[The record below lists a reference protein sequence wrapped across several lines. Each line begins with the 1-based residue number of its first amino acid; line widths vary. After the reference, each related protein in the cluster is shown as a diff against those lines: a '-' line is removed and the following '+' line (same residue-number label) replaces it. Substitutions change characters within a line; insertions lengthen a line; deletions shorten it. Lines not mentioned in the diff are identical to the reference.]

1 MKGKIKS
8 ALQKRLEE
16 ADDDDDDG
24 MFEKPGS
31 DKYSS
36 DGEQDKTDKWEKTL
50 GWGANNKSEQTW
62 LYTQRN
68 W

>member
-1 MKGKIKS
+1 MKGKVKS

-16 ADDDDDDG
+16 ADDDDDG

-36 DGEQDKTDKWEKTL
+36 DGEQDKADK
-50 GWGANNKSEQTW
+50 
-62 LYTQRN
+62 
-68 W
+68 